1 MVLHPFFSLAFSMI
15 KSKYGLLEPVLQPEL
30 LELAEQV
37 EEQSFKEQSFEQQQH
52 VELEMQLA

>member
-1 MVLHPFFSLAFSMI
+1 VF
-15 KSKYGLLEPVLQPEL
+15 QPEL